1 MADAV
6 RQGLF
11 TELGAGSLD
20 LDGVLV
26 ALAARSYDGWLMVE
40 QDRGLGPPSESAA
53 IGRRVL
59 AASLRRLGADQAG
72 AGTRVRIALLGAGRI
87 GRLHAR
93 LLKATPGVDGV
104 VVGDV
109 DADRALDV
117 AQTVGI
123 ESAPTID
130 AALDGAGA
138 VVIAAATTAHPELIR
153 ESIGRGLPTF
163 CEKPLAATLDDTI
176 ALAADIDRSGIPF
189 QLGFQR
195 RFDPA
200 YREVHRLIRN
210 GSLGTLYAI
219 RLAGHDPAPAHEA
232 YIAQSG
238 GLFRDFSIHDFDI
251 LRWMTGC
258 EVEEVYADGG
268 VRGFPVFEKYGDVDT
283 AVVTLRLTDGPFT
296 VMTVARH
303 DPLGYDI
310 RAEIF
315 GSRRQRRRRARSPNP
330 PALGRTGRA
339 PAGRTGVEGLP
350 RALRIGLRGRVRGLR
365 RARPR
370 RCSQSLYG
378 PRRCRGSPRRR
389 SGRSL
394 APRTP
399 TSAARG
405 DPRLRTGHGRPW
417 DGRTKGGVHGGHVG
431 RGSTAIPRLHPSGG

>member
-1 MADAV
+1 M
-6 RQGLF
+6 
-11 TELGAGSLD
+11 
-20 LDGVLV
+20 
-26 ALAARSYDGWLMVE
+26 
-40 QDRGLGPPSESAA
+40 
-53 IGRRVL
+53 
-59 AASLRRLGADQAG
+59 
-72 AGTRVRIALLGAGRI
+72 RIALLGAGRI

-93 LLKATPGVDGV
+93 LLKATPGVDAV

-109 DADRALDV
+109 DAERAADV

-123 ESAPTID
+123 ESATTIN
-130 AALDGAGA
+130 AALDGASA
-138 VVIAAATTAHPELIR
+138 VAIAAATAAHPELIR

-176 ALAADIDRSGIPF
+176 ALAADTERSGIPF

-200 YREVHRLIRN
+200 YQEVHRLIRN

-268 VRGFPVFEKYGDVDT
+268 VRGFPVFAKYGDVDT
-283 AVVTLRLTDGPFT
+283 AVVTLRLIDGPFT

-310 RAEIF
+310 RAEVF
-315 GSRRQRRRRARSPNP
+315 GSGDSVSVG
-330 PALGRTGRA
+330 LG
-339 PAGRTGVEGLP
+339 
-350 RALRIGLRGRVRGLR
+350 
-365 RARPR
+365 
-370 RCSQSLYG
+370 
-378 PRRCRGSPRRR
+378 
-389 SGRSL
+389 
-394 APRTP
+394 PRTP
-399 TSAARG
+399 LRSVEPGVPPPAGPAWKDFLVRFESAYAAEFAAFVAVARG
-405 DPRLRTGHGRPW
+405 DAPSPCTARDGVAALRVAEAADRSLHEHRPVRL
-417 DGRTKGGVHGGHVG
+417 
-431 RGSTAIPRLHPSGG
+431 AEIPG